1 MSFIFQRA
9 QQHLTRTAIHS
20 EGRTYSYK
28 ELIDSSHVLA
38 SILLNG
44 SSDLQEQRVAF
55 MVDPGFNY
63 VKTQWAIWQS
73 GGIAVPLCITHPLPS
88 LYYVLEDTSA
98 SILVVSA
105 HYAQQF
111 SEYVQTLGIRL
122 LIVEESNESPL
133 AALPTIDSTRAAM
146 ILYTSGTTSL
156 PKGVVTTH
164 ENLDAQI
171 STLIS
176 AWEWNANDHIVC
188 VLPLHHVHGII
199 NVVSCSLWAGAT
211 CTFLS
216 SFSAADVFELFKRGS
231 VNVFMAVP
239 TIYYKLISYWE
250 QESEAEKKAIT
261 SSMQSF
267 RLMVCGSAALPVSVM
282 EKWQTISGHKLLE
295 RYGMTEIGMAI
306 SNPYSGDR
314 RPGYIG
320 QPLPGVEVMLADDN
334 YNSVAPNEPGQIL
347 VRGKNVFQEYWKRPD
362 ETEKS
367 FTKEGWFKTG
377 DVAVVEDGYYR
388 IMGRQSVDI
397 IKSGGYKISALE
409 IEEELRKHPAISDV
423 AVVGIPDDEW
433 GERIVAALV
442 CKTEV
447 AESSVDFSSWLRE
460 RIPSYKVPRLYKI
473 VSELPRNAMGK
484 VVKADVKKIINS

>member
-1 MSFIFQRA
+1 MSVLFQHA
-9 QQHLTRTAIHS
+9 LDYSTRVAINS
-20 EGRTYSYK
+20 EGRSYTYQ
-28 ELIDSSHVLA
+28 ELLDSSHALA
-38 SILLNG
+38 SCLLSN
-44 SSDLQEQRVAF
+44 SSDLQEERVAF

-63 VKTQWAIWQS
+63 VKVQWAIWRS
-73 GGIAVPLCITHPLPS
+73 GGIAVPLCITHPFPS
-88 LYYVLEDTSA
+88 LAYVLEDTGA
-98 SILVVSA
+98 TVLIVSR
-105 HYAQQF
+105 HYAPQF
-111 SEYVQTLGIRL
+111 SEYVQSNHIRL
-122 LIVEESNESPL
+122 LIVEDECIAPIVS
-133 AALPTIDSTRAAM
+133 LPSINPNRRAM

-164 ENLDAQI
+164 QNLEAQI
-171 STLIS
+171 KTLID
-176 AWEWNANDHIVC
+176 AWQWRSTDHIVC
-188 VLPLHHVHGII
+188 VLPLHHVHGIV
-199 NVVSCSLWAGAT
+199 NVVCCSLWAGAT

-216 SFSAADVFELFKRGS
+216 AFSATDVFELFKRGS
-231 VNVFMAVP
+231 VNLFMAVP
-239 TIYYKLISYWE
+239 TIYYKLIAFWE
-250 QESEAEKKAIT
+250 QASELEKKEIT
-261 SSMQSF
+261 LSMQSF

-282 EKWQTISGHKLLE
+282 EKWQTISGHRLLE

-306 SNPYSGDR
+306 SNPYLGER
-314 RPGYIG
+314 RAGYIG

-347 VRGKNVFQEYWKRPD
+347 VRGKNVFQEYWKRPN

-367 FTKEGWFKTG
+367 FTTEGWFKTG

-442 CKTEV
+442 CKTDV

-484 VVKADVKKIINS
+484 VVKTDVKKIINS